1 MVCVSQAFPLDEF
14 TITVSGE
21 KVNGIRPT
29 FIICLQKS
37 HFLRNPFIN
46 YSKKDNFCHLDF
58 R

>member
-29 FIICLQKS
+29 FIICLQKCGFCRKVV
-37 HFLRNPFIN
+37 HKLF
-46 YSKKDNFCHLDF
+46 KKHRDF
-58 R
+58 AN